1 MIYLTVFL
9 GILCAAF
16 AVKIFVMKKTARE
29 ISGKLNEKLNSDTNT
44 LIDISSTDRD
54 MRRLADSLNKELS
67 ELRREQLLCRQG
79 DEELKNA
86 VTNVSHD
93 LRTPLTAACGYL
105 ELLRREE
112 LPPTAERY
120 VEQIENRTNAMKA
133 LTEELLRYSAAVS
146 GQPDY
151 EMVCI
156 NDVLEESIAAFYG
169 AVCER
174 GITPEISVTEEKI
187 ERVSDKSMLLRIF
200 GNIISNALKYSSGD
214 LIITMN
220 STCAITFKNSADNLE
235 RISVERL
242 FDRFYTV
249 ENANNSTGLGLS
261 IAKLLTEQLGG
272 TITASIEENKL
283 AINVKF

>member
-1 MIYLTVFL
+1 MIYFTVLL
-9 GILCAAF
+9 GVLCIVF
-16 AVKIFVMKKTARE
+16 AVKIFVMKKTTRE
-29 ISGKLNEKLNSDTNT
+29 ISEKLNEKLNTDTNT
-44 LIDISSTDRD
+44 LIDISSMDRD
-54 MRRLADSLNKELS
+54 MRRLADSLNNELR

-105 ELLRREE
+105 DLLHREE
-112 LPPTAERY
+112 LPLTAARY

-133 LTEELLRYSAAVS
+133 LTEELLRYSAAAS
-146 GQPDY
+146 GQPDF

-156 NDVLEESIAAFYG
+156 NNVLEESIAAFYG

-174 GITPEISVTEEKI
+174 GITPEISITEEKI

-214 LIITMN
+214 LIITMD
-220 STCAITFKNSADNLE
+220 SICGITFKNSADNLE

-272 TITASIEENKL
+272 TITARIEDNKL
-283 AINVKF
+283 AITVKF